1 MKNKLSVLKII
12 FIIWLLLYPTLS
24 FSEPFVVLEYR
35 GHSAKEQIE
44 TDNVFLNDLN
54 YSSKHIVLK
63 NETLSDI
70 MLNYYGTKS
79 FNNNILSLAIVH
91 FNKNAFVRNNPNY
104 LYSGKK
110 LYLPSINEIRNL
122 IIKKNKKID
131 SKKKYNSPNS
141 SQIYFFG
148 GWSLLKKLFYY
159 VLTILIISTIS
170 KQTIAITG
178 KEVSEKIS
186 TWLLTQGI
194 EGKPLFSKTIVFK
207 DCGSDI
213 QINKAYNNYKTLN
226 VKCLEKNGFNLFVRI
241 KLNKPVKDTKKN
253 KIISKATNRNTKM
266 ISSKELKK
274 NKTFHTV
281 KLKRSLE
288 KNDIIKIEDLDLI
301 ITSKPSEKSFFNN
314 KEDLVGRK
322 LKKNL
327 KVDQLLHPRHL
338 YERFEVNIGDFLSI
352 VSQMGNASV
361 AVAGEAEDSGNLG
374 DIIKVKNLRSG
385 KVIKGYV
392 NKNKII
398 RVFR

>member
-1 MKNKLSVLKII
+1 MENKLSALKII

-54 YSSKHIVLK
+54 HSSKHIVLK

-110 LYLPSINEIRNL
+110 LYLPSINEIKNL

-131 SKKKYNSPNS
+131 SKKQYNSPSS

-241 KLNKPVKDTKKN
+241 KLNKLVKDNKKN
-253 KIISKATNRNTKM
+253 KIIPKVTNRNANM

-338 YERFEVNIGDFLSI
+338 YEKFEVNIGDFLSI

-361 AVAGEAEDSGNLG
+361 AVAGEAKDSGNLE